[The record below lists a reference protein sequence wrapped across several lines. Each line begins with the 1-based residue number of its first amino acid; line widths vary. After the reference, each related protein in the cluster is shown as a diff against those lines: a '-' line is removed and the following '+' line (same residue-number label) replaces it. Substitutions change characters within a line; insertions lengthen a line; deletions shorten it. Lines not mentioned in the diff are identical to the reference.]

1 MLLGSLNNKFE
12 EENIMDENCLFCKII
27 KGEIPS
33 DKLYEDDDVLAFW
46 DITPQTPTHFLVV
59 PKKHIARPCDTEKAD
74 DQLMGK
80 MLRIGAQVAR
90 EQGIGD
96 HYRVVINNGKDAGQ
110 IIFHT
115 HIHILGGQTMS
126 NLI

>member
-1 MLLGSLNNKFE
+1 
-12 EENIMDENCLFCKII
+12 MDENCLFCKII

-46 DITPQTPTHFLVV
+46 DITPQTPKHFLVV
-59 PKKHIARPCDTEKAD
+59 PKKHIARPCDTEEGD
-74 DQLMGK
+74 DKLMGK
-80 MLRIGAQVAR
+80 VLRIGAKVAR

-96 HYRVVINNGKDAGQ
+96 HYRIVINNGKDAGQ

-115 HIHILGGQTMS
+115 HIHILCGQTMS